1 MKLTKVDLLFE
12 QKESTRRVLFF
23 ESATCLKLI
32 APSPRSKN
40 LPKNTNAP
48 QVKDWPRWASAWASL
63 FI

>member
-1 MKLTKVDLLFE
+1 MKLTKVSRFTFRAKREHPQGAL
-12 QKESTRRVLFF
+12 F

-48 QVKDWPRWASAWASL
+48 QVKD
-63 FI
+63 